1 MDVTAMTRAN
11 VLNFKIIFLI
21 VCLFLISNQACSNGS
36 YNSNRLFTPVGDMS
50 KKDWGDPAEMER
62 AWQAALIRIPNGEGK
77 YIATTIDRLS
87 DKKINNIHV
96 YPTVIYLHGC
106 SGVWEGTYARINFL
120 AMNGY
125 AVIAPV
131 SFARKK
137 YPKSCDPE
145 QKVGGFYRGTLK
157 MRQYDAGYAIAKA
170 KTLSWV
176 DSNNVFLMGFSQGGV
191 TTATFS
197 SKSKLTSVNARVIE
211 GWTCNA
217 GWHEYSG
224 IKAPKSEPVL
234 TLVGINDPWFQNSW
248 TKGDCSSSLHKRNGS
263 KSIVYNDD
271 YLGHRH
277 ALFERQEVKSTVLQF
292 LRTHMN

>member
-1 MDVTAMTRAN
+1 MSSVRIIN
-11 VLNFKIIFLI
+11 LKIILS
-21 VCLFLISNQACSNGS
+21 VLGLFLISHQASSNGTH
-36 YNSNRLFTPVGDMS
+36 NSTRFFTPVSEMS
-50 KKDWGDPAEMER
+50 RKDWNDPAEMER
-62 AWQAALIRIPNGEGK
+62 AWQAALVRIPNGKNK
-77 YIATTIDRLS
+77 YISTTIDSLN
-87 DKKINNIHV
+87 DEDIKMIEG

-106 SGVWEGTYARINFL
+106 AGVWEGTYRRINFL

-137 YPKSCDPE
+137 YPKSCDPQ
-145 QKVGGFYRGTLK
+145 QKVGGFYRGTLR

-176 DSNNVFLMGFSQGGV
+176 DTNNVFLMGFSQGGV

-197 SKSKLTSVNARVIE
+197 SKSELASVKARVIE

-217 GWHEYSG
+217 GWDEYKG

-234 TLVGINDPWFQNSW
+234 ALVGVNDPWFQNSW
-248 TKGDCSSSLHKRNGS
+248 LKGDCSSSLNKRNGS
-263 KSIVYNDD
+263 KSIIYNDG
-271 YLGHRH
+271 YLSTQH
-277 ALFERQEVKSTVLQF
+277 ALLERQEVQETVLEF
-292 LRTHMN
+292 LQIHTN